1 MAETYWLTED
11 KPDAKLWDLM
21 NSYGRK
27 GHTQWNEQED
37 YKNVLQAGLWT
48 AIKKGEQG
56 CIVWHAEGD
65 SSGAGSLR
73 GMECREGSVLYVVA
87 QHFFLLLLEIKQQSI

>member
-1 MAETYWLTED
+1 
-11 KPDAKLWDLM
+11 M

-37 YKNVLQAGLWT
+37 YTNVLQAGLWT

-73 GMECREGSVLYVVA
+73 GMECREGSVLHVVA